1 MKTSTLVVSIALMLI
16 SQIGFSQQEGHHQ
29 INPQERE
36 LKNELSLQS
45 QKNGKIQIQFQL
57 HSYDLVKVKSENAFI
72 VKANNTSESIKKG
85 APHLPIYAK
94 SVITPNTRDYTLK
107 ILGSE
112 FIEIKNIDVLP
123 SKGELTRN
131 IDPKNVPYIY
141 GKEYEQNSFYPALTA
156 SIDKAYILRNK
167 RGQSIK
173 INPIQYNPVSK
184 VLRIYTHINLE
195 LEVSRTKSS
204 YNVLPTTKSAKSD
217 TKFDKIYESHFLNF
231 SPNKTKYTPLSDNIG
246 NMLIISHANFMDE
259 MQAYINWKKQKG
271 IPVQIVD
278 VATIGNAAAIK
289 TYVEN
294 YYNTNG
300 LTYLLLVGDHAQ
312 VPSSSTSAGASDNN
326 YGYIVGSDHYIDIF
340 VGRFSG
346 ETDAQISTQVSRTIH
361 YEKDLG
367 TQDTWLDKGVGI
379 ASNEGSNPSDAE
391 HTNTIQGK
399 LEGYGYTVTR
409 CYQDGGSAQQLS
421 NLLNNG
427 IGLINYIGHGSDYS
441 FASMTYTMN
450 DVNALTNTNKL
461 PFIFDV
467 ACVNGNF
474 TSKTCFAEAWMR
486 ATNNNQPTGAI
497 AICASTINQSWVP
510 PMIAQTEMNDI
521 LIESYANNI
530 KRSYTGIA
538 LNGMFKMNDVHGSAG
553 YSMSDTWTIFGD
565 PSLQIR
571 TKTPQAIA
579 AQHSTTVPSSSTSFT
594 VNNIGN
600 EAFVCLSKQGTII
613 TSKKSSNGSATLTF
627 SEQTSGSTL
636 TLTITGYNKIPY
648 IKEITVDGVQG
659 ELTSNFSA
667 DKTNINV
674 DDAVTFTD
682 LSQGNPTAWLWQF
695 EGGTP
700 ASSTEQNPTVT
711 YDSEGTYDVSLKVS
725 NSTSTNTN
733 SMTDMITVNPTS
745 SGEYC
750 TVTPDQ
756 CNTYEYISNVKF
768 ADLDKSSAC
777 DRYSKVTDVEANVLA
792 GNSYALEVGIGRVSS
807 NDHVSAWIDWDKNGV
822 FDTQTEEYVLSISG
836 STASIDVAIPEDA
849 LTDRYTMRVRLT
861 YQSTPTPCDAS
872 TYGEI
877 EDYIINVTPQDYCIP
892 SSSSYD
898 KYEYIGLV
906 KFANINNSSSFSGYT
921 NYTNINANVLKGDSY
936 PLEVTVM
943 KHDSGDKVNAWFDW
957 NNDGDFLDVNEA
969 STLNHQGSGLYSKSI
984 SIPDNAHTG
993 KIRMRVRVSYNST
1006 PTPCDNSSYGE
1017 SEDYSVYINNR
1028 NSSTRGL
1035 ETRKELTIYPNPV
1048 EDICHISLSG
1058 NDNQPLDIRIIDIQG
1073 KLIMKKVISGSELN
1087 LSQLKT
1093 GIYFISINDA
1103 TKTYTKKI
1111 VIK

>member
-1 MKTSTLVVSIALMLI
+1 
-16 SQIGFSQQEGHHQ
+16 
-29 INPQERE
+29 
-36 LKNELSLQS
+36 
-45 QKNGKIQIQFQL
+45 
-57 HSYDLVKVKSENAFI
+57 
-72 VKANNTSESIKKG
+72 
-85 APHLPIYAK
+85 
-94 SVITPNTRDYTLK
+94 
-107 ILGSE
+107 
-112 FIEIKNIDVLP
+112 
-123 SKGELTRN
+123 
-131 IDPKNVPYIY
+131 
-141 GKEYEQNSFYPALTA
+141 
-156 SIDKAYILRNK
+156 
-167 RGQSIK
+167 
-173 INPIQYNPVSK
+173 
-184 VLRIYTHINLE
+184 
-195 LEVSRTKSS
+195 
-204 YNVLPTTKSAKSD
+204 
-217 TKFDKIYESHFLNF
+217 
-231 SPNKTKYTPLSDNIG
+231 
-246 NMLIISHANFMDE
+246 
-259 MQAYINWKKQKG
+259 
-271 IPVQIVD
+271 
-278 VATIGNAAAIK
+278 
-289 TYVEN
+289 
-294 YYNTNG
+294 
-300 LTYLLLVGDHAQ
+300 
-312 VPSSSTSAGASDNN
+312 
-326 YGYIVGSDHYIDIF
+326 
-340 VGRFSG
+340 
-346 ETDAQISTQVSRTIH
+346 
-361 YEKDLG
+361 
-367 TQDTWLDKGVGI
+367 
-379 ASNEGSNPSDAE
+379 
-391 HTNTIQGK
+391 
-399 LEGYGYTVTR
+399 
-409 CYQDGGSAQQLS
+409 
-421 NLLNNG
+421 
-427 IGLINYIGHGSDYS
+427 
-441 FASMTYTMN
+441 
-450 DVNALTNTNKL
+450 
-461 PFIFDV
+461 
-467 ACVNGNF
+467 
-474 TSKTCFAEAWMR
+474 
-486 ATNNNQPTGAI
+486 
-497 AICASTINQSWVP
+497 
-510 PMIAQTEMNDI
+510 
-521 LIESYANNI
+521 
-530 KRSYTGIA
+530 
-538 LNGMFKMNDVHGSAG
+538 
-553 YSMSDTWTIFGD
+553 
-565 PSLQIR
+565 
-571 TKTPQAIA
+571 
-579 AQHSTTVPSSSTSFT
+579 
-594 VNNIGN
+594 
-600 EAFVCLSKQGTII
+600 
-613 TSKKSSNGSATLTF
+613 
-627 SEQTSGSTL
+627 
-636 TLTITGYNKIPY
+636 
-648 IKEITVDGVQG
+648 
-659 ELTSNFSA
+659 
-667 DKTNINV
+667 
-674 DDAVTFTD
+674 
-682 LSQGNPTAWLWQF
+682 
-695 EGGTP
+695 
-700 ASSTEQNPTVT
+700 
-711 YDSEGTYDVSLKVS
+711 
-725 NSTSTNTN
+725 
-733 SMTDMITVNPTS
+733 MTDMITVNPTS

-969 STLNHQGSGLYSKSI
+969 STLSHQGSGLYSKSI